1 MKVIH
6 NFKIVYKDGTSYDM
20 ASDFNV
26 LVRSFTISSPSPNIE
41 TETLDNGDGYIRM
54 GKTWGP
60 RKISALCMF
69 SAVDDYDYA
78 LLVDKLFRVLMS
90 RDEYYLISDA
100 EPWRRWLVEISS
112 DWSADQ
118 LGSSGEFQLSFVSA
132 SPYAESIG
140 SSLSNFTTDVN
151 LWGFGN
157 GLFAEDYQ
165 YVHTSKAFRIYNA
178 GDATVDPRRMPLKI
192 TIKSKKN
199 ISKVSIGL
207 YNTTT
212 QDQWTYTGS
221 MNTTLPIVID
231 GTRTVRSATS
241 LTDKT
246 NYGLITLAPG
256 WNSIQVSGE
265 EIAEVSF
272 DFRFYYL

>member
-1 MKVIH
+1 MKVLH
-6 NFKIVYKDGTSYDM
+6 NFKIVYKDGTVYDM

-26 LVRSFTISSPSPNIE
+26 LVRSFTISSPDPSIDSE
-41 TETLDNGDGYIRM
+41 RLDNGDGYIRM

-60 RKISALCMF
+60 REISALCVF

-78 LLVDKLFRVLMS
+78 LLLSKLFRVLMS

-100 EPWRRWLVEISS
+100 EPWRRWLVEVSS
-112 DWSADQ
+112 GWSAEQ
-118 LGSSGEFQLSFVSA
+118 LGATGEFQLSFISA
-132 SPYAESIG
+132 SPYAESVG
-140 SSLSNFTTDVN
+140 SSLSNLTTDIN

-157 GLFAEDYQ
+157 GLSAEDYQ
-165 YVHTSKAFRIYNA
+165 YVHTAKAFHIYNA
-178 GDATVDPRRMPLKI
+178 GDATVDPRNKPLKI

-207 YNTTT
+207 YNATTK
-212 QDQWTYTGS
+212 DQWTYSGS

-231 GTRTVRSATS
+231 GTRTVRSTTS

-256 WNSIQVSGE
+256 WNNIQVTGE